1 MTEMPHHAR
10 GYRARFP
17 FGTAADPAGGEVV
30 TRTARYG
37 AQRAG
42 GDRGLSRAC
51 PFGFT
56 LVSRDSNQY
65 SLRRCAIH
73 RHVRGAYR
81 GNRGLNRDGR
91 GTTHPPQWPG
101 HPEPMCNDMNMRT
114 NCVQSPGQRR
124 RNIEVRR

>member
-1 MTEMPHHAR
+1 MPHHAR

-73 RHVRGAYR
+73 RHVRGAY
-81 GNRGLNRDGR
+81 
-91 GTTHPPQWPG
+91 PPR
-101 HPEPMCNDMNMRT
+101 EPPMAAALIHAMARPSGAN
-114 NCVQSPGQRR
+114 VQ
-124 RNIEVRR
+124 